1 MSMLG
6 EVKLYEGNDFGAHQA
21 TPVKGMKKS
30 RRSFFSKFKNIFKSK
45 QDKHVAKYGDSSSNY
60 EKYRDLKHGRRET
73 TSSLNEDTEDE
84 PDERSLEGECDRMQE
99 ESVDYDSLTSV
110 SPASRNSFSSSQKGA
125 VVEDRTSERMD
136 QTDEVDKVEKEIM
149 EEEEVEGKRVGE
161 GETSMCNDDNKMNET
176 SNMEETHIEKEKEQT
191 KQIETKLQVQNENG
205 ETNRNNNF
213 RKSFEFLDND
223 VPVVLGYIVGEILGT
238 GMSGKVRLGRKIG
251 DENNQV
257 ALKIISK
264 NRKSPLMMRLLETE
278 LSVMKKLNTH
288 PHILRLIDS
297 EKDVPYQESLTSE
310 VDRSI
315 CMALEV
321 ASNGELFD
329 YILHTDVFNEA
340 LARTYFTQ
348 LASAIAYC
356 HDNGVIHRDIKPENL
371 LLDSNFQLK
380 VADFGLSSNKNNMQ
394 ELLSTECGTKAYMA
408 PEVLSKH
415 RYLGEKT
422 DSWSIGVVLFIMLSG
437 NPPFQIA
444 NLQDWWFKQLATNR
458 PERFWKAH
466 LSYYRDFP
474 RTAMSILGKMFQP
487 NPKYRQNVK
496 QILKDPWM
504 DKKVMDEQELFQ
516 VMLGRKL
523 AVQQAKLKERK
534 NAIANKEAS
543 QKAAASFC
551 AAAGIA
557 ATTTSVDPFNT
568 KISRSI
574 QRVASSECL
583 ESEEGLPPVLQ
594 EKEDIGFF
602 MNDNFYEIYTGADG
616 FAALDKI
623 LSLLM
628 SHNLFKPLS
637 SIQKEN
643 RFSYLVKAS
652 DLDFQLNLYR
662 VIEEGETST
671 EITMVKMKRLT
682 GDMYTFGLMYKL
694 VHETLSQT
702 KVRFNSDIVVI
713 EDDSDNEN
721 IQDKKKPLTYVEQ
734 SILDEYNDIF

>member
-1 MSMLG
+1 MG
-6 EVKLYEGNDFGAHQA
+6 
-21 TPVKGMKKS
+21 
-30 RRSFFSKFKNIFKSK
+30 
-45 QDKHVAKYGDSSSNY
+45 
-60 EKYRDLKHGRRET
+60 
-73 TSSLNEDTEDE
+73 
-84 PDERSLEGECDRMQE
+84 
-99 ESVDYDSLTSV
+99 
-110 SPASRNSFSSSQKGA
+110 
-125 VVEDRTSERMD
+125 D

-223 VPVVLGYIVGEILGT
+223 VPVVLGYMVGEILGT

-310 VDRSI
+310 VDR
-315 CMALEV
+315 
-321 ASNGELFD
+321 NGELFD

-380 VADFGLSSNKNNMQ
+380 VADFGLSSNKDNMQ

-474 RTAMSILGKMFQP
+474 LTVMSILGKMFQP

-637 SIQKEN
+637 SIQKKN

-721 IQDKKKPLTYVEQ
+721 IQDKKKPLTFVEQ

>member
-1 MSMLG
+1 MG
-6 EVKLYEGNDFGAHQA
+6 
-21 TPVKGMKKS
+21 
-30 RRSFFSKFKNIFKSK
+30 
-45 QDKHVAKYGDSSSNY
+45 
-60 EKYRDLKHGRRET
+60 
-73 TSSLNEDTEDE
+73 
-84 PDERSLEGECDRMQE
+84 
-99 ESVDYDSLTSV
+99 
-110 SPASRNSFSSSQKGA
+110 
-125 VVEDRTSERMD
+125 D

-223 VPVVLGYIVGEILGT
+223 VPVVLGYMVGEILGT

-310 VDRSI
+310 VDR
-315 CMALEV
+315 
-321 ASNGELFD
+321 NGELFD

-623 LSLLM
+623 LGLLM

-637 SIQKEN
+637 SIQK
-643 RFSYLVKAS
+643 KT
-652 DLDFQLNLYR
+652 DFL
-662 VIEEGETST
+662 I
-671 EITMVKMKRLT
+671 
-682 GDMYTFGLMYKL
+682 
-694 VHETLSQT
+694 
-702 KVRFNSDIVVI
+702 
-713 EDDSDNEN
+713 
-721 IQDKKKPLTYVEQ
+721 
-734 SILDEYNDIF
+734 